1 MPLNK
6 KKLYEKEQQEILIKL
21 MNIIGIKKDNVNIEK
36 SYIESE
42 DVSIQINNLKDDVVK
57 YFSTSKWCSVKLG
70 SNIEINIV
78 RNIFKYFNIEVI
90 SIEKKRKDESNKYRS
105 YRIYKFII
113 PESILNDL

>member
-57 YFSTSKWCSVKLG
+57 YFCAGKWASTRVG
-70 SNIEINIV
+70 NHTEINIV

-90 SIEKKRKDESNKYRS
+90 SIEKKRKDEDGKYIS